1 MAASVIQVCNRA
13 LTKLGSARIVDLL
26 DDSRQARALNAA
38 YEPVRDLVLRTYRWG
53 FALKRALLS
62 ASATTPA
69 FGFAYQYVL
78 PSDYLLVDQV
88 GEQMPTVVSDSYVGT
103 EIVDYAIENGRL
115 LTDKAAPLALRYI
128 ARIVDPTVWDA
139 HFAEVLACKLAWELC
154 EELTQSDAKRQLA
167 QGEFRNAVAAAI
179 KVNAILRVPTQFADG
194 HWVMSRL

>member
-1 MAASVIQVCNRA
+1 MASSVIQVCNRA

-38 YEPVRDLVLRTYRWG
+38 YEPVRDLVLRTFRWG

-62 ASATTPA
+62 ASATPPA
-69 FGFAYQYVL
+69 FGFNYQYVL

-88 GEQMPTVVSDSYVGT
+88 GEQMPTVGSDSYVGT

-115 LTDKAAPLALRYI
+115 LTDMAAPLALRYV
-128 ARIVDPTVWDA
+128 ARITDPTVWDA

-194 HWVMSRL
+194 NWINSRI